1 MSDPGG
7 GRKSAA
13 ATAPAATAAVL
24 ARDLLHV
31 TMQMMR
37 SVAREMRR
45 APLPVAPA
53 QVGALMRLKM
63 APVTMS
69 ELARHMGVSLPTV
82 SKSVDVLVDRGWVER
97 WVDPTDRR
105 QTIVRLTAEG
115 RRVTTSMKRQS
126 ERHVATLLAGLTPQ
140 QRAQLMSTLD
150 VLKDVL
156 PPLP

>member
-1 MSDPGG
+1 M
-7 GRKSAA
+7 
-13 ATAPAATAAVL
+13 L

-37 SVAREMRR
+37 SIAREMRR
-45 APLPVAPA
+45 SPLPVAPA
-53 QVGALMRLKM
+53 QIGALMRLKM

-82 SKSVDVLVDRGWVER
+82 SKSIDVLVERGWVER

-105 QTIVRLTAEG
+105 HTIVRLTAEG
-115 RRVTTSMKRQS
+115 RRVTSAMKRQS
-126 ERHVATLLAGLTPQ
+126 ERHVATLLAALTPP
-140 QRAQLMSTLD
+140 QRAQVMASLD
-150 VLKDVL
+150 VLKGVL